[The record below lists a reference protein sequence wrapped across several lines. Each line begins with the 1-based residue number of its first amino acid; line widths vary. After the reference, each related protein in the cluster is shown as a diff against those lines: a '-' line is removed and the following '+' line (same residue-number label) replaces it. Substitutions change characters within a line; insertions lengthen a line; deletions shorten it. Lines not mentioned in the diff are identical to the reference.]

1 MINLNLKLLKDD
13 FEGEFLSS
21 ETGEVKEACLNNIFS
36 SGSLCFFFFF
46 NFASCRTFF
55 KLLHLF
61 KNRPIYMCVYICD

>member
-21 ETGEVKEACLNNIFS
+21 ETGEVKEACSNNIFS
-36 SGSLCFFFFF
+36 VFFF
-46 NFASCRTFF
+46 NFSSCRTFF

-61 KNRPIYMCVYICD
+61 KNRSIYMCVFIYD